1 MQAEVTM
8 ERIIYIGIDVHKD
21 TNTAHMFGRLD
32 DVVIDYEIGTI
43 ASGANHLIKA
53 IRKTIKE
60 FNLGDC
66 AVQMGYEAGPT
77 GYGLCK
83 ALQKA
88 GYMCDVMAPT
98 TIKRAPGERTKTDRR
113 DARMLAIALA
123 TDTYKSVHILDDKDI
138 STREFTR
145 TRNTRKNELKKAKQ
159 YLLSFLLRLGKTYP
173 DSGSYW
179 THKHWE
185 WLETLD
191 LQDEYLNSN
200 PTCRTSRIL
209 RTRSR

>member
-1 MQAEVTM
+1 M

-98 TIKRAPGERTKTDRR
+98 TIKYAKRQVKTGF
-113 DARMLAIALA
+113 L
-123 TDTYKSVHILDDKDI
+123 
-138 STREFTR
+138 
-145 TRNTRKNELKKAKQ
+145 N
-159 YLLSFLLRLGKTYP
+159 LS
-173 DSGSYW
+173 
-179 THKHWE
+179 E
-185 WLETLD
+185 
-191 LQDEYLNSN
+191 
-200 PTCRTSRIL
+200 
-209 RTRSR
+209 

>member
-21 TNTAHMFGRLD
+21 TNTAHMFGRIG
-32 DVVIDYEIGTI
+32 DVVLDYEIGTI
-43 ASGANHLIKA
+43 AAGADHLIKA

-66 AVQMGYEAGPT
+66 AVQAGYEAGPT

-123 TDTYKSVHILDDKDI
+123 TDTYKSVHVLDDKDI
-138 STREFTR
+138 STRR
-145 TRNTRKNELKKAKQ
+145 VHKNQEHQ
-159 YLLSFLLRLGKTYP
+159 
-173 DSGSYW
+173 
-179 THKHWE
+179 E
-185 WLETLD
+185 E
-191 LQDEYLNSN
+191 
-200 PTCRTSRIL
+200 
-209 RTRSR
+209 